1 MMLLPMITDKWPE
14 PALQARRPYYYFF
27 KVVTGKL
34 K

>member
-14 PALQARRPYYYFF
+14 PALPARRHYYF

>member
-1 MMLLPMITDKWPE
+1 MLLPMITDKWPE
-14 PALQARRPYYYFF
+14 PALQARWPYYFF